1 MLELTKGRWYSRREL
16 KDKLR
21 EYYQINQINKT
32 PKATDILEFYDV
44 KDMQKR
50 VKGIQTNGFLI
61 IDKLK

>member
-1 MLELTKGRWYSRREL
+1 MLELTLKRWYSRREL

-32 PKATDILEFYDV
+32 PKATDILEFYEV

-50 VKGIQTNGFLI
+50 VKGKQTNGFLI
-61 IDKLK
+61 LNNK